1 MPICLPWNTDDPK
14 LESLT
19 EGTKLTIAGW
29 GKTTDNIFAVRKNFD
44 KHSVATRTLRKIQIP
59 IITSES
65 QGYKNCKSLKAKFK
79 FCAGGMKGKIIK
91 STELAKISSFLI
103 H

>member
-1 MPICLPWNTDDPK
+1 MPICLPWDIEDPK
-14 LESLT
+14 LESLE

-59 IITSES
+59 IITLES
-65 QGYKNCKSLKAKFK
+65 QGYKACKSLITKSK
-79 FCAGGMKGKIIK
+79 FCAGGIKGKIIK
-91 STELAKISSFLI
+91 LCEILLDIVFIL
-103 H
+103 

>member
-1 MPICLPWNTDDPK
+1 MPICLPWNVEDPK
-14 LESLT
+14 VEYLK
-19 EGTKLTIAGW
+19 EGTRLTIAGW

-65 QGYKNCKSLKAKFK
+65 IGYKNCKSLKTKFK
-79 FCAGGMKGKIIK
+79 FCAGGMMGKIIK
-91 STELAKISSFLI
+91 LRESL
-103 H
+103 